1 VTGRR
6 GLSFLARALSALPD
20 ATLGAVFLL
29 TWVAPRFFGR
39 GVLKYALLT
48 MLMEF
53 FVVHSSGFMG
63 LVLLGMSPSVAK
75 RTLAAVGFG
84 LVYSAI
90 LLGFALSIGA
100 WWPLWSFWGLT
111 FNRLTNTILGGDA
124 SRRAQARIANDWATS
139 AAWYLLWLF
148 STLLPF
154 PALGITPEVAAS
166 AGLPG
171 EGLWVREPHRVLV
184 AGAGYFLCQA
194 WVELRGEALIKLK
207 QS

>member
-1 VTGRR
+1 VTGH
-6 GLSFLARALSALPD
+6 GGSNVLARALSALPD
-20 ATLGAVFLL
+20 AALGAVFLV
-29 TWVAPRFFGR
+29 TWVAPRLFGE
-39 GVLKYALLT
+39 GVLKYVLFT

-63 LVLLGMSPSVAK
+63 VVLFRMSPSVVK
-75 RTLAAVGFG
+75 RALAGVGFG

-90 LLGFALSIGA
+90 LLGFALSIGG

-111 FNRLTNTILGGDA
+111 FNRLTNAILGGQA
-124 SRRAQARIANDWATS
+124 GQPAQARMANDWATS

-154 PALGITPEVAAS
+154 PALGITPEVVAS

-207 QS
+207 ES